1 MTLLETTY
9 TNLHSIGL
17 VACAEAFS
25 ADYLGKNR
33 NWFAYQKH
41 VGRDYSVSAAIQ
53 CLRAIKGSLKRE
65 DLDAQNRTLLMRTA
79 EQLQLHLATKHSIA
93 EVC

>member
-9 TNLHSIGL
+9 INLHSIGL

-33 NWFAYQKH
+33 NWYAFQKYA
-41 VGRDYSVSAAIQ
+41 GRDFSVAAAIQ
-53 CLRAIKGSLKRE
+53 CLRVIKGRLQCQE
-65 DLDAQNRTLLMRTA
+65 LDAANIALLMRTA
-79 EQLQLHLATKHSIA
+79 EQLQLHLATQYSIA
-93 EVC
+93 DVC